1 MVTPSEIECI
11 VFVRDNRGL
20 LVRNTCGSSL
30 QTHFVNTHLNLSL
43 NKIGEKGFT
52 FIELITVIAIIATL
66 AAIAVPSY
74 ISYLERAKTTQTVAE
89 FKDIEKAV
97 FVFKAENGRFPDTL
111 AEAGL
116 GNPLDPWGNP
126 YVYYPMDNVPK
137 GVKIRK
143 DKSLHPVNTDFDLY
157 SMGADGKSVAP
168 FTAKASQDDIVRANN
183 GSYIGLVSNY

>member
-1 MVTPSEIECI
+1 M
-11 VFVRDNRGL
+11 
-20 LVRNTCGSSL
+20 
-30 QTHFVNTHLNLSL
+30 NTHLNLSL
-43 NKIGEKGFT
+43 NKIGKKGFT